1 MATYPRRTVTIAFWA
16 ALPAVALAL
25 VLLWTGPYGARA
37 QWTGTLFIA
46 IVLGVGLTVLYDHV
60 IRPIQTASNL
70 VAAMRE
76 GDFSLRARTSGP
88 DDDLGLLYMEANG
101 LAEMLRG
108 HRLEALE
115 SGALLR
121 AVMAGIDAAVLAFDA
136 DERLVLV
143 NRGGEELLGA
153 PAAQL
158 IGRQARELQV
168 ADCLEGET
176 PRVLE
181 RPGAARWELRRTDFR
196 QDGRPHQLVL
206 LTDVSR
212 TLQAEEREAWQRL
225 IRVLSH
231 EINNSLAPIRSFA
244 GSLRTIVQQETR
256 TPEGDEDLRRGLD
269 IIGQRADSLG
279 RFIAAYARLARLPM
293 PVLQPV
299 LVEDWV
305 QRVVVLETRRDVRVM
320 PGPSV
325 VLLADIGQLEQLLI
339 NLVRNAADAVAEGG
353 GGIEVTWSVRDRVL
367 ELSVLDE
374 GPGVADT
381 ANLFVPFYTTKPG
394 GSGIGLALS
403 RRVAEAHG
411 GRLILENRVAGGCR
425 ATLRLPL
432 SGGAPGLLRDTI
444 AV

>member
-1 MATYPRRTVTIAFWA
+1 MATYPRRTVTIALWS
-16 ALPAVALAL
+16 ALPAVLLAL
-25 VLLWTGPYGARA
+25 GLLWTGPYGARA
-37 QWTGTLFIA
+37 QWTGTIFILVILA
-46 IVLGVGLTVLYDHV
+46 VGLSVLYDHV

-70 VAAMRE
+70 LAAMRE
-76 GDFSLRARTSGP
+76 GDFSLRARSTGP
-88 DDDLGLLYMEANG
+88 DDDLGLLYIEANG
-101 LAEMLRG
+101 LAEMLRS

-121 AVMAGIDAAVLAFDA
+121 AVMADIDAAVLAFDA
-136 DERLVLV
+136 DDRLVLV

-153 PAAQL
+153 PATQL
-158 IGRQARELQV
+158 IGKHARDLEV
-168 ADCLEGET
+168 SDCLDGET

-181 RPGAARWELRRTDFR
+181 RAGATRWELRRTTFR

-231 EINNSLAPIRSFA
+231 EINNSLTPIRSFA
-244 GSLRTIVQQETR
+244 GSLRTIVQQGPR

-305 QRVVVLETRRDVRVM
+305 QRVVALERRRPVTIS

-325 VLLADIGQLEQLLI
+325 VLIADTGQMEQLLI
-339 NLVRNAADAVAEGG
+339 NLVRNAADAAAETGG
-353 GGIEVTWSVRDRVL
+353 TVEVTWSVRDREL
-367 ELSVLDE
+367 ELAVLDD
-374 GPGVADT
+374 GPGIADT

-403 RRVAEAHG
+403 RRIAEAHG
-411 GRLILENRVAGGCR
+411 GRLSLENRKEGGCR

-432 SGGAPGLLRDTI
+432 SRGGSQLS
-444 AV
+444 

>member
-1 MATYPRRTVTIAFWA
+1 MTTYPRRTVTIAFWA
-16 ALPAVALAL
+16 ALPALVLAL
-25 VLLWTGPYGARA
+25 GLLWFGPYGARV

-46 IVLGVGLTVLYDHV
+46 IVLVVGLSVLYDHV

-70 VAAMRE
+70 LAAMRE
-76 GDFSLRARTSGP
+76 GDFSLRARSTGP

-108 HRLEALE
+108 NRLEALE

-121 AVMAGIDAAVLAFDA
+121 AVMAEIDAAVLAFDA
-136 DERLVLV
+136 DGRLVLV

-153 PAAQL
+153 PEAQL
-158 IGRQARELQV
+158 IGKPAQQLHI
-168 ADCLEGET
+168 ADCLEGDT

-181 RPGAARWELRRTDFR
+181 RPGATRWELRRTTFR

-231 EINNSLAPIRSFA
+231 EINNSLTPIRSFA
-244 GSLRTIVQQETR
+244 GSLRTIVQQEPR

-293 PVLQPV
+293 PVPQPV

-305 QRVVVLETRRDVRVM
+305 QRVVALETRRNVVVR

-325 VLLADIGQLEQLLI
+325 VLLADVGQLEQLLI
-339 NLVRNAADAVAEGG
+339 NLVRNAADAVDAGNG
-353 GGIEVTWSVRDRVL
+353 TVAVTWSVRDRLL
-367 ELSVLDE
+367 ELSVLDD
-374 GPGVADT
+374 GPGIADS

-403 RRVAEAHG
+403 RRIAEAHG
-411 GRLILENRVAGGCR
+411 GRISLENRPEGGCI
-425 ATLRLPL
+425 AMLRLPL
-432 SGGAPGLLRDTI
+432 GREAAGIPS
-444 AV
+444 